1 MDYRDIEEGSDV
13 VYNEATITALEDFYE
28 RMHMAG
34 ELDDGIE
41 TEETAERL
49 YRDAVDLDYPQ
60 GMMGA
65 LILRYGS
72 EFNRDA
78 RVESLQTFMRAIQL
92 WDSRAEEIEPGIR
105 QIILHIY
112 PVAIDAMI
120 ELPGVPA
127 ARIDAVLDHM
137 VRAHQLEGAP
147 MSTVALCRAQWAA
160 ETGDI
165 AAVFGHLEA
174 FLVDPEGWTPV
185 LQLRLGLMIYE
196 AANMLAAGLQFVD
209 DRIASA
215 ELDDEDRIY
224 VDGTRSALLVWEGRA
239 AEAAAIARR
248 LLDDFTLDAL
258 HEEVGLGYLMLAL
271 LEDRPAV
278 QRLIDWCDP
287 DPLDSPDPAVFH
299 LQAACAR
306 FYLADPATAARGEK
320 YRASAM
326 ANAARFD
333 ARNGTSYRSDQM
345 RRHWL
350 GESIA

>member
-1 MDYRDIEEGSDV
+1 MDYRDAEEGSNV
-13 VYNEATITALEDFYE
+13 VYDEATVTALEDFYE
-28 RMHMAG
+28 RIHTAG
-34 ELDDGIE
+34 QLDDGIE
-41 TEETAERL
+41 AEETAERL

-60 GMMGA
+60 GMMTA
-65 LILRYGS
+65 LILRYSS
-72 EFNRDA
+72 EFNREA

-105 QIILHIY
+105 QVILHIY

-120 ELPGVPA
+120 ALPGIPA

-165 AAVFGHLEA
+165 AAALGHLEA
-174 FLVDPEGWTPV
+174 FLVDPEGWTQA

-196 AANMLAAGLQFVD
+196 ATSMHEAGLQFVD
-209 DRIASA
+209 ERVAGA
-215 ELDDEDRIY
+215 ELDDDDRIY
-224 VDGTRSALLVWEGRA
+224 VGGTRSALLVREGRA
-239 AEAAAIARR
+239 VEAEAIARG
-248 LLDDFTLDAL
+248 LLEDFTLDVL
-258 HEEVGLGYLMLAL
+258 HEEVGVEYLVLAL

-287 DPLDSPDPAVFH
+287 DPLDSPNPAVFH

-306 FYLADPATAARGEK
+306 FYLADPATAALGEK
-320 YRASAM
+320 YRAEAM
-326 ANAARFD
+326 ANAAKFD

-345 RRHWL
+345 RRYWL
-350 GESIA
+350 GEST